1 MMTEHKA
8 DQQLQDEDYGCEASS
23 VFPDKLKSSKNI
35 SEDAQLI
42 TENSS
47 GTVTDHKTDSDDE
60 DDDPLPSYW
69 HQSDDKSCLIFSPA
83 GGKSKSFASYQAAV
97 KWLLGTGISV

>member
-1 MMTEHKA
+1 MTEHKA
-8 DQQLQDEDYGCEASS
+8 DQQLKDEDYGCKTSS
-23 VFPDKLKSSKNI
+23 VFPDKLNSSKQI

-47 GTVTDHKTDSDDE
+47 GAESDPKTDSGGE
-60 DDDPLPSYW
+60 DDDPLPPYW

-83 GGKSKSFASYQAAV
+83 GGKSMSFASYQAAV